1 MQSSNPV
8 LTRAEGFN
16 GQPVAGG
23 VSYPA
28 YDETAPAGYAPGG
41 TGHAPTQGR
50 MTIDSV
56 VQKTA
61 LTLGLV
67 VVGAA
72 LAWMF
77 IGDIDS
83 ESAMGKAW
91 SLAIGGAIGGLV
103 LAMFVSFKKV
113 ISPALVV
120 VYALVEGAFVGAF
133 SKIIATWV
141 GDFSIVVQAVL
152 GTFAAFAATL
162 FVYKFFNI
170 KVTDRFRRIFS
181 IALMGFVGLL
191 LLNFILSFFNADFG
205 LRNFGAMGLIVGV
218 VALVFATIS
227 LIMDFDMIE
236 RGIAAGVDERESWRA
251 AFGLTVTLVWVYIE
265 LLRILAIL
273 RGD

>member
-16 GQPVAGG
+16 GKPVTSG
-23 VSYPA
+23 VAYPA
-28 YDETAPAGYAPGG
+28 PDHLGSGPSYAPVQ
-41 TGHAPTQGR
+41 TGR

-67 VVGAA
+67 VVGAVVSW
-72 LAWMF
+72 LL
-77 IGDIDS
+77 IGDIDAVTGS
-83 ESAMGKAW
+83 GLGKAYAL
-91 SLAIGGAIGGLV
+91 SGGGAIGGLV
-103 LAMFVSFKKV
+103 LAMLVSFKRTV
-113 ISPALVV
+113 APALVV
-120 VYALVEGAFVGAF
+120 AYALVEGLFVGAF
-133 SKIIATWV
+133 SKIVATWV

-152 GTFAAFAATL
+152 GTFLAFGATL

-170 KVTDRFRRIFS
+170 KVSDRFRRIYT

-191 LLNFILSFFNADFG
+191 LVNFVLSFFNADLG
-205 LRNFGAMGLIVGV
+205 LRNFGGLGLVIGI

-227 LIMDFDMIE
+227 LIMDFDMVE
-236 RGIAAGVDERESWRA
+236 RGIAAGLPEQESWRA
-251 AFGLTVTLVWVYIE
+251 AFGLTVTLVWIYIE

-273 RGD
+273 RNN